1 MALVASFPSRL
12 LLYGLNA
19 QNQQYLI
26 IQIIVVTV
34 LLSLTRIFWKT
45 GLKKYESA
53 QSYTGPVL

>member
-1 MALVASFPSRL
+1 MHQNQQNEQ
-12 LLYGLNA
+12 LNA